1 MPNQTKTPN
10 QDLADLL
17 DTLRQIVGNDHVLI
31 ESASNDLVQY
41 VRDWREASG
50 VSLWPWCGRIR
61 QSKWLQWSR
70 HAQQPKVS
78 ALCRKAVIRAWLWAL
93 HPMQQAHKLCSVCS
107 E

>member
-41 VRDWREASG
+41 VRDWRASERG
-50 VSLWPWCGRIR
+50 I
-61 QSKWLQWSR
+61 
-70 HAQQPKVS
+70 
-78 ALCRKAVIRAWLWAL
+78 ALAVVR
-93 HPMQQAHKLCSVCS
+93 PN
-107 E
+107 